1 MIDPI
6 HSLAFSMHAN
16 PGVYALLL
24 GSGISR
30 AAKIPTGWEI
40 TLDLARN
47 LARLAG
53 ETCEPDPVRWYR
65 EKFGQEPDYSILL
78 DQLAKTP
85 AERQQILR
93 RYIEP
98 TEEERSEGVK
108 LPTAAHR
115 AIANLTAKGYVRV
128 IITTNFDRLIETAL
142 IDAGV
147 TPKVLSSPD
156 QVSGARPIIHTSCC
170 VLKLHGDYLDTRIR
184 NTTAELETYPPEFE
198 KILAQILDEF
208 GLIVCG
214 WSAEWDIALRKA
226 INQTTSRR
234 FTHFWAIRR
243 DPGDQAQRL
252 IQHRDAQVIRIED
265 ANSFFSEL
273 DRLIEALEQFSRPH
287 PLSTEAAVA
296 SLKRYLASPQYR
308 INLDDLVAAEV
319 DRVLEVISGPGFEVQ
334 NGPEPNA
341 ITVTA
346 RVRAY
351 EAACET
357 LIAMG
362 VVAGYWLED
371 WNTAAWQKAL
381 ARLAV
386 PTSENGRLVWIS
398 LQRYPATL
406 LLYALG
412 LGAIAAEE
420 RRLVFLS
427 RLFGTHVP
435 QEHRDDKTAVELLPP
450 FCLLKAGGGRVMAS
464 FLEGRERRYAPLND
478 WLYNLMRRHLQ
489 RFVASDAHYSLIFDK
504 LEVLIALSYA
514 YHAAR
519 DRYWVPAGA
528 YGYRHANRKR
538 ILSEIRASL
547 DKQGD
552 ASPYVK
558 SGIFGHSSAECSE
571 ALDAF
576 GEWAQKLG

>member
-16 PGVYALLL
+16 AGVYALLL

-30 AAKIPTGWEI
+30 VAKIPTGWEI
-40 TLDLARN
+40 TLDLTRK
-47 LARLAG
+47 LAHLVD

-65 EKFGQEPDYSILL
+65 EKFGREPDYSTLL

-93 RYIEP
+93 GYIEP
-98 TEEERSEGVK
+98 TEEERSEGLK
-108 LPTAAHR
+108 IPTAAHR
-115 AIANLTAKGYVRV
+115 AIANLVAKGYVRV

-142 IDAGV
+142 ADAGV
-147 TPKVLSSPD
+147 TPKVLASPD
-156 QVSGARPIIHTSCC
+156 QVNGAMPLIHTSCC
-170 VLKLHGDYLDTRIR
+170 VLKLHGDYLDARIR

-198 KILAQILDEF
+198 KILGQILDEF
-208 GLIVCG
+208 GLVVCG

-226 INQTTSRR
+226 INQTISRR
-234 FTHFWAIRR
+234 FTHFWAIIKA
-243 DPGDQAQRL
+243 PGDQAQRL
-252 IQHRDAQVIRIED
+252 IKHRDAQVIGIKD
-265 ANSFFSEL
+265 ADSFFSEL
-273 DRLIEALEQFSRPH
+273 DRLIEALKQFSRPH

-296 SLKRYLASPQYR
+296 SLKRYLSSPQYR
-308 INLDDLVAAEV
+308 INLDDLVATEV
-319 DRVLEVISGPGFEVQ
+319 DRVLKVISSPGFEVQ
-334 NGPEPNA
+334 NGPELNA
-341 ITVTA
+341 TTITA

-420 RRLVFLS
+420 RKLVFLS
-427 RLFGTHVP
+427 RLFGTHVF
-435 QEHRDDKTAVELLPP
+435 QEHRDNKTTVELLPP
-450 FCLLKAGGGRVMAS
+450 VCLTADRACPTKSAVCLARTSLSG
-464 FLEGRERRYAPLND
+464 FL
-478 WLYNLMRRHLQ
+478 
-489 RFVASDAHYSLIFDK
+489 
-504 LEVLIALSYA
+504 VL
-514 YHAAR
+514 H
-519 DRYWVPAGA
+519 
-528 YGYRHANRKR
+528 
-538 ILSEIRASL
+538 
-547 DKQGD
+547 
-552 ASPYVK
+552 
-558 SGIFGHSSAECSE
+558 
-571 ALDAF
+571 
-576 GEWAQKLG
+576 